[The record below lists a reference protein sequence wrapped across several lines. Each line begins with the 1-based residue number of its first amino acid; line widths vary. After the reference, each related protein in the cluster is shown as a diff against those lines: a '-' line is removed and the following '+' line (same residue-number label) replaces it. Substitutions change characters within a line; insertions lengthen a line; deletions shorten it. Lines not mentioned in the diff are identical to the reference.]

1 MTDPVPEAP
10 VRTGASQHGVSQHGV
25 SQHSAPPQPASRGLL
40 TGVGLAVVVT
50 LVLGGF
56 AAQAHAAAGEGER
69 RLQARADALFAG
81 RQEAL
86 NLTSV
91 DSRDLDGDLKRV
103 QDGATGDFAK
113 DFAAQSV
120 NLRKVLTDNAVE
132 SAGEIKDAAVVAMG
146 EGNATVIVV
155 VNSTV
160 KNKARPAG
168 TPRTYRMR
176 LELIKSSSDRWQ
188 TAKLE
193 FVG

>member
-1 MTDPVPEAP
+1 MDETDQAYADPTRPARAGRALLVAL
-10 VRTGASQHGVSQHGV
+10 GLGVV
-25 SQHSAPPQPASRGLL
+25 AA
-40 TGVGLAVVVT
+40 

-56 AAQAHAAAGEGER
+56 AVKAHAAVGADDR
-69 RLQARADALFAG
+69 QQQSRADALVAA